1 MTTKLDV
8 DVSFIIPK
16 VDDEKRPMDWRRE
29 RETEARRRQDFD
41 LDLGANISRKVF
53 RWCRTFN
60 MNTFNMYMLM
70 FALEDWSPGSR

>member
-29 RETEARRRQDFD
+29 RETER
-41 LDLGANISRKVF
+41 
-53 RWCRTFN
+53 
-60 MNTFNMYMLM
+60 
-70 FALEDWSPGSR
+70 LEDGRTLIWTLARIFRAKYSDGAEHST